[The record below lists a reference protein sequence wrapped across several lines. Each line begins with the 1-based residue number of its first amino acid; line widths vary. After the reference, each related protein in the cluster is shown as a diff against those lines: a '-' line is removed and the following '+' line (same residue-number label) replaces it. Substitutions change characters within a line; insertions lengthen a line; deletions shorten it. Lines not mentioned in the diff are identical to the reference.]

1 MKRPKTLQE
10 AIDLIMWLKD
20 QLLGVRLDY
29 KQLQQRYGWS
39 ESTVKRRIADGTIPK
54 PLRFGGRPMW
64 RLGDLAD
71 AELAGQLPAPVS
83 SEPNPVSSTKPAPA
97 GQTSS

>member
-10 AIDLIMWLKD
+10 AVEMLMWLKD
-20 QLLGVRLDY
+20 QLLGVRLDR

-39 ESTVKRRIADGTIPK
+39 ESTVDRRIADGTIPK

-71 AELAGQLPAPVS
+71 AELTGQLPCPVS
-83 SEPNPVSSTKPAPA
+83 SEPAPVLSTNLPRS
-97 GQTSS
+97 GRTSA